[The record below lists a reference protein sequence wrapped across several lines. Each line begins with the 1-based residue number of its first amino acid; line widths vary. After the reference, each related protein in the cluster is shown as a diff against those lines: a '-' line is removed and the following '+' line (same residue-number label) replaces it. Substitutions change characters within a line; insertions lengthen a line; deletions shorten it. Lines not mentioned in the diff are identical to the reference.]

1 MKMSEQINEL
11 ASALALAQADLANA
25 KKDSQGYSYNY
36 SDLASVL
43 ATAKPVLE
51 KNGLSVTQLVG
62 KSTATEVSLTTIL
75 LHKSG
80 QFISEESSISIPEMN
95 KINVTQKAGAA
106 ISYLR
111 RYSLQAI
118 LGMASEDND
127 ASTDA
132 RPIPQAIV
140 AAKVTETS
148 IAVSGNSKSSV
159 FLDSNGIAKDTPPKM
174 TDTQAK
180 ETVKAPSFSRNKTAV
195 KTTSSNDLGI

>member
-1 MKMSEQINEL
+1 MKTSEQLNEIG
-11 ASALALAQADLANA
+11 AALALAQAELATA
-25 KKDSQGYSYNY
+25 KKDSSGYGYNY
-36 SDLASVL
+36 SDLTSVL

-62 KSTATEVSLTTIL
+62 KSTATEVSLTTVL

-95 KINVTQKAGAA
+95 KINSTQKAGAA

-132 RPIPQAIV
+132 RPIPQAIAV
-140 AAKVTETS
+140 KGNNNTVS
-148 IAVSGNSKSSV
+148 IGDISVSAGDQTKISGGSAS
-159 FLDSNGIAKDTPPKM
+159 PPKM
-174 TDTQAK
+174 TDAEAK
-180 ETVKAPSFSRNKTAV
+180 ATVKAPSFSRNKTTAA
-195 KTTSSNDLGI
+195 KASNDLGI

>member
-1 MKMSEQINEL
+1 MRTSENLNEIG
-11 ASALALAQADLANA
+11 AALALAQAELSTA
-25 KKDSQGYSYNY
+25 KKDSSGYGYNY

-62 KSTATEVSLTTIL
+62 KSTLTEVSLTTIL

-80 QFISEESSISIPEMN
+80 QYISEESSIGIPEMN

-118 LGMASEDND
+118 LGMASEDTD
-127 ASTDA
+127 ASTEA
-132 RPIPQAIV
+132 RPVPQAV
-140 AAKVTETS
+140 VVKASAPNLPEGKLSTAATL
-148 IAVSGNSKSSV
+148 ADGN
-159 FLDSNGIAKDTPPKM
+159 TPPKL
-174 TDTQAK
+174 TDSAAK
-180 ETVKAPSFSRNKTAV
+180 ATVKAPSFSRNKTTA
-195 KTTSSNDLGI
+195 KSENDLGI

>member
-1 MKMSEQINEL
+1 MKTSENLNEIG
-11 ASALALAQADLANA
+11 AALAAAQAELSTA
-25 KKDSQGYSYNY
+25 KKDSSGYGYNY

-80 QFISEESSISIPEMN
+80 QFISEEASINIPEMN

-132 RPIPQAIV
+132 RPIPQASVVQKVTGNSNVLSSGDIT
-140 AAKVTETS
+140 AKVTDTS
-148 IAVSGNSKSSV
+148 IAVSGN
-159 FLDSNGIAKDTPPKM
+159 PPKL
-174 TDTQAK
+174 TDAQAK
-180 ETVKAPSFSRNKTAV
+180 ATVKAPSFSRNKTV
-195 KTTSSNDLGI
+195 VTKSSNDLGI

>member
-1 MKMSEQINEL
+1 MRTSENLDQIGAAL
-11 ASALALAQADLANA
+11 ASAQAELSTA
-25 KKDSQGYSYNY
+25 KKDSSGYGYNY

-43 ATAKPVLE
+43 ATAKPVLM

-75 LHKSG
+75 LHTSG
-80 QFISEESSISIPEMN
+80 QFISEESSIGIPEMN

-111 RYSLQAI
+111 RYTLQAI

-132 RPIPQAIV
+132 RPIPQAAV
-140 AAKVTETS
+140 AQKVTGNNNVIS
-148 IAVSGNSKSSV
+148 SGDV
-159 FLDSNGIAKDTPPKM
+159 TITVKDTPPKL
-174 TDTQAK
+174 TDTEAK
-180 ETVKAPSFSRNKTAV
+180 ATVKAPSFSRNKTA
-195 KTTSSNDLGI
+195 KSSNDLGI

>member
-1 MKMSEQINEL
+1 MKTSEQLNEIG
-11 ASALALAQADLANA
+11 AALANAQAELSTA
-25 KKDSQGYSYNY
+25 KKDSSGYGYNY

-62 KSTATEVSLTTIL
+62 KSTLTEVSLTTIL

-80 QFISEESSISIPEMN
+80 QFISEESSIGIPEMN

-132 RPIPQAIV
+132 RPIPQATSGL
-140 AAKVTETS
+140 ARTNLEPSGSTLTVT
-148 IAVSGNSKSSV
+148 KST
-159 FLDSNGIAKDTPPKM
+159 DAPPKM

-180 ETVKAPSFSRNKTAV
+180 ETVKAPSFSRNKT